1 MTIRVTAADR
11 KHFMTGFAFPLPTIT
26 HPLQQK
32 NMEEW
37 ADLWVESHAQREEW
51 HLREASLAVDDMPRD
66 FLSCCLV
73 TGDNFHELYA
83 NTLLQITKEEPR
95 DFVTV
100 SRRNRDDAF
109 LVYTA
114 GRAWTWTGSQWGR
127 GTDEQNNSRSV
138 FEKWAADLPYPIAK
152 IPETGLNPHITERK
166 MSIIQMSPLK
176 QFGGSKSDVWSA
188 ECTDLISIIKPK
200 LDSHAILT
208 NDKPVPRYQM
218 IIDPNQFV
226 RSRKADNE
234 TVWVPSEFDV
244 SANGDAVTL
253 VGGSRAHYLDTDLV
267 DSIATPVLSAAL
279 PLLAK
284 LKRPA
289 LLLEGQRLQ
298 VVIKAQRIEVPSRGQ
313 EYKTDIKDINNDD
326 DDDDDNDDSD
336 YIGLWHVD
344 GSNEH
349 VVAVIL
355 YYYHV
360 DDSLH
365 GGNME
370 FLDRAPLDVLGYGD
384 CWNNAELYDRTTLR
398 EAMRPPNHHQQGEE
412 GYTEKTA
419 GAQQPRIVNCSVPI
433 KAGTMLV
440 FSNYQMIHR
449 VLRIANLSTEHAA
462 SRDFVALFVIDP
474 AMPLVP
480 ARCHLARPY
489 LFARALSGFV
499 NRKCTIGHK
508 KDRGCGDDDHVND
521 PLQLDSD
528 SACLIL
534 EFLGIVPA
542 PKIRRQIRNKLLRS
556 QLKPRGYVG
565 SSQCVYSTGNG
576 CFSMIGWID
585 NMLEESSDDG
595 QGYVARTKALN
606 VPPKEVGRGLS
617 ETLSIPSDD
626 LNAVL
631 DLETFS
637 YKVTQENLG
646 YR

>member
-1 MTIRVTAADR
+1 
-11 KHFMTGFAFPLPTIT
+11 
-26 HPLQQK
+26 
-32 NMEEW
+32 
-37 ADLWVESHAQREEW
+37 
-51 HLREASLAVDDMPRD
+51 
-66 FLSCCLV
+66 
-73 TGDNFHELYA
+73 
-83 NTLLQITKEEPR
+83 
-95 DFVTV
+95 
-100 SRRNRDDAF
+100 
-109 LVYTA
+109 
-114 GRAWTWTGSQWGR
+114 
-127 GTDEQNNSRSV
+127 
-138 FEKWAADLPYPIAK
+138 
-152 IPETGLNPHITERK
+152 
-166 MSIIQMSPLK
+166 
-176 QFGGSKSDVWSA
+176 
-188 ECTDLISIIKPK
+188 
-200 LDSHAILT
+200 
-208 NDKPVPRYQM
+208 
-218 IIDPNQFV
+218 
-226 RSRKADNE
+226 
-234 TVWVPSEFDV
+234 
-244 SANGDAVTL
+244 
-253 VGGSRAHYLDTDLV
+253 
-267 DSIATPVLSAAL
+267 
-279 PLLAK
+279 
-284 LKRPA
+284 
-289 LLLEGQRLQ
+289 
-298 VVIKAQRIEVPSRGQ
+298 
-313 EYKTDIKDINNDD
+313 
-326 DDDDDNDDSD
+326 
-336 YIGLWHVD
+336 
-344 GSNEH
+344 
-349 VVAVIL
+349 VIL

-365 GGNME
+365 GGNTE

-412 GYTEKTA
+412 GSTEKTA

-508 KDRGCGDDDHVND
+508 KDRGCGDDDSVNG

-534 EFLGIVPA
+534 EFLGIVPT
-542 PKIRRQIRNKLLRS
+542 PKIRCQIRNELLRS